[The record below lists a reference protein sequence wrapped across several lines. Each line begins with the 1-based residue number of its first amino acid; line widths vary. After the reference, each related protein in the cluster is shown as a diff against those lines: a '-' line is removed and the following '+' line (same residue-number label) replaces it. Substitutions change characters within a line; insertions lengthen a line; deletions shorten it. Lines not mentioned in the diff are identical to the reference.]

1 MFDKEEDRIKI
12 ETKFYEKSLGLTPA
26 DLLII
31 EIKKPN
37 RPIIP
42 KKNSILGKNYRKNNK
57 TILYNNNYDDPNFKD
72 PKVRI
77 LLYNYKFNRKYVHY

>member
-1 MFDKEEDRIKI
+1 MDDKPN
-12 ETKFYEKSLGLTPA
+12 TKYYEKTLGLTPA

-37 RPIIP
+37 KPIIP
-42 KKNSILGKNYRKNNK
+42 KNDLILRKNSSKYNK
-57 TILYNNNYDDPNFKD
+57 SLTCLNNYEDNLYKD

-77 LLYNYKFNRKYVHY
+77 KNI

>member
-1 MFDKEEDRIKI
+1 MDDKQDDKIKLS
-12 ETKFYEKSLGLTPA
+12 TKFYEKSLGLTPA

-37 RPIIP
+37 RPITT
-42 KKNSILGKNYRKNNK
+42 KKNSIIRKNSRKYNK
-57 TILYNNNYDDPNFKD
+57 SILYDNNYENPNYKD

-77 LLYNYKFNRKYVHY
+77 N

>member
-57 TILYNNNYDDPNFKD
+57 TILYNNNFDDPNFKD

-77 LLYNYKFNRKYVHY
+77 LLYNY

>member
-1 MFDKEEDRIKI
+1 MDDKQDDNIKS
-12 ETKFYEKSLGLTPA
+12 TSKFYEKSLGLTPA

-37 RPIIP
+37 KPVIT
-42 KKNSILGKNYRKNNK
+42 KKNSILRKNSKWNNRS
-57 TILYNNNYDDPNFKD
+57 LFYVNNYENPKYKD

-77 LLYNYKFNRKYVHY
+77 N

>member
-1 MFDKEEDRIKI
+1 MDDKANIKSNM
-12 ETKFYEKSLGLTPA
+12 KFYEKSLGLTPA

-37 RPIIP
+37 KPIIP
-42 KKNSILGKNYRKNNK
+42 KNDISSRKNSHKHNK
-57 TILYNNNYDDPNFKD
+57 SFISLNSFEEHHFYKD

-77 LLYNYKFNRKYVHY
+77 NNI